1 VYEDSPNVLKMQL
14 RQRNRL
20 AMSGSGSITLPS
32 PLKRG
37 DGFDALAAK
46 MVLLRNYHSAP
57 APPPSLL
64 LQISYEQHSSMLM
77 TLPDIDATVSPDA
90 INHDPSNF
98 SSSGRSSPL
107 CAVPT
112 LQPAPCAR
120 SSARAGGL
128 AEGLGG
134 RSRPSSALS
143 SSGSGSRPPSLSRP
157 LTPACDGVG
166 SQSASVACAA
176 EFDAAAAA
184 TAAALVMAAMGND
197 DVRASVSMVEPILHD
212 SQQEQEQE
220 QEQQQLCTTE
230 AHEAVENGPTLHV
243 PLP

>member
-1 VYEDSPNVLKMQL
+1 
-14 RQRNRL
+14 
-20 AMSGSGSITLPS
+20 MSGSGSITLPS

-46 MVLLRNYHSAP
+46 MVLLRNYHSVP
-57 APPPSLL
+57 VPPPSPL

-77 TLPDIDATVSPDA
+77 TLPDTDATVSPDA
-90 INHDPSNF
+90 INRDPSNS

-134 RSRPSSALS
+134 RSRPGSALS
-143 SSGSGSRPPSLSRP
+143 SS
-157 LTPACDGVG
+157 TDKEWEQAT
-166 SQSASVACAA
+166 VAVAPRH
-176 EFDAAAAA
+176 
-184 TAAALVMAAMGND
+184 TRLLW
-197 DVRASVSMVEPILHD
+197 RRQPTR
-212 SQQEQEQE
+212 QQW
-220 QEQQQLCTTE
+220 THT
-230 AHEAVENGPTLHV
+230 
-243 PLP
+243 